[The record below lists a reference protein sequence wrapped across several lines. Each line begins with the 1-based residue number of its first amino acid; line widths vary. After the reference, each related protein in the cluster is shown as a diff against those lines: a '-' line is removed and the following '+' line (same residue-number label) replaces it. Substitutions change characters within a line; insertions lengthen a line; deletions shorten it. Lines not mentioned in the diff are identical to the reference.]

1 MKRHILI
8 LLFFSI
14 NLFAQNE
21 IIRRL
26 QLDAA
31 FDTLLTHLVNPS
43 TVRLAEYDRVLTNQ
57 QVDTII
63 TSSCRKSF
71 CGVINELCKRYKKFC
86 QSKLLAISH

>member
-57 QVDTII
+57 QGECHFLGDAAFVVFPTPEGFNVHA
-63 TSSCRKSF
+63 KQF
-71 CGVINELCKRYKKFC
+71 
-86 QSKLLAISH
+86 